1 MFTFKELKQIH
12 LEITNNCQ
20 ASCPMCSR
28 NIHGGLENPL
38 LQLHSWSL
46 DMFKSIMTQE
56 VLDQIS
62 SYYFCGNF
70 GDPILN
76 NDLPDMCEYSV
87 KVAPNTG
94 IRIHT
99 NGGGRSTQW
108 WANLAKVL
116 PKNHSVIFAIDG
128 LTGTHEL
135 YRIGTTFEKVIT
147 NASAFINAGGHA
159 EWAFIRFKHNE
170 HQVEE
175 CRQLA
180 AKLKFAT
187 FTMKDSS
194 RFLLDKRFAV
204 YNKQDQITHYME
216 PSEYSEIKFIDRKAI
231 SNYKSIV
238 ANTEIRCQALDFKEV
253 YIDAFGRVFPCCYL
267 AMIPYIPLDTEFEI
281 TAIRHEILKEYNA
294 LVADLG
300 GIDALDGRLHSVK
313 NIVDSTP
320 YQTVW
325 HKYWNE
331 EKLITCTRSC
341 GVTADFSNPRDQF
354 TSVES
359 L

>member
-1 MFTFKELKQIH
+1 
-12 LEITNNCQ
+12 
-20 ASCPMCSR
+20 
-28 NIHGGLENPL
+28 
-38 LQLHSWSL
+38 
-46 DMFKSIMTQE
+46 MTPE
-56 VLDQIS
+56 VLNQVD

-76 NDLPDMCEYSV
+76 NNLAEMCAYSADIAPD
-87 KVAPNTG
+87 TG

-99 NGGGRSTQW
+99 NGGARNTHW
-108 WANLAKVL
+108 WANLARVL
-116 PKNHSVIFAIDG
+116 PRDHSVIFAIDG
-128 LTGTHEL
+128 LSDTHHL
-135 YRIGTTFEKVIT
+135 YRVGTQFDQVVA
-147 NASAFINAGGHA
+147 NARAFINAGGSA

-180 AKLKFAT
+180 AQYGFNK

-194 RFLLDKRFAV
+194 RFLLDKQFAV
-204 YNKQDQITHYME
+204 YNKNNQITHYVE
-216 PSEYSEIKFIDRKAI
+216 PSEYSEIKFIDRRI
-231 SNYKSIV
+231 IDNYKSIV
-238 ANTEIRCQALDFKEV
+238 AETEIQCQALDLKEI
-253 YIDAFGRVFPCCYL
+253 YIDAFGHVFPCCYL

-281 TAIRHEILKEYNA
+281 TAIRQEILKEYRS

-300 GIDALDGRLHSVK
+300 GIDSLDGTKHTVQQ
-313 NIVDSTP
+313 IVDSTP

-325 HKYWNE
+325 HRYWNE

-341 GVTADFSNPRDQF
+341 GITKDFSKPRDQF

>member
-1 MFTFKELKQIH
+1 
-12 LEITNNCQ
+12 
-20 ASCPMCSR
+20 
-28 NIHGGLENPL
+28 
-38 LQLHSWSL
+38 
-46 DMFKSIMTQE
+46 MTQE

-76 NDLPDMCEYSV
+76 NDLIEMCEYSARV
-87 KVAPNTG
+87 SPDTG

-99 NGGGRSTQW
+99 NGGGRTTQW
-108 WANLAKVL
+108 WAKLAKTL

-128 LTGTHEL
+128 LAGTHEL
-135 YRIGTTFEKVIT
+135 YRIGTTFEKVIA
-147 NASAFINAGGHA
+147 NASAFINAGGRA

-180 AKLKFAT
+180 TKLKFAT

-194 RFLLDKRFAV
+194 RFLLDKQFAV
-204 YNKQDQITHYME
+204 YNKRDQITHYME

-238 ANTEIRCQALDFKEV
+238 ANTEIRCQALDSKEV

-281 TAIRHEILKEYNA
+281 TAIRQEILKEYNA

-300 GIDALDGRLHSVK
+300 GIDAVDGRLRSVK
-313 NIVDSTP
+313 DIVDSTP

-341 GVTADFSNPRDQF
+341 GVTTDFSNPRDQF